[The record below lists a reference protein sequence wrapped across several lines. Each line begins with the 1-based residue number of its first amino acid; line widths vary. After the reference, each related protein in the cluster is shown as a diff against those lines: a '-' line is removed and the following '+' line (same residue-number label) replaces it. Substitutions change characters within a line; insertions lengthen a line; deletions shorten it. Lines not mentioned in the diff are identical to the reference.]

1 MSNIVE
7 LAVFCILS
15 SMLCCVDKE
24 TSSFSRKVLDFVAY
38 VPYAEILL
46 SGSNLKI
53 VCCCRH
59 ATRNSEG

>member
-1 MSNIVE
+1 MSNIVK

-15 SMLCCVDKE
+15 SMLYCVDKE

-46 SGSNLKI
+46 SGSNF
-53 VCCCRH
+53 
-59 ATRNSEG
+59 